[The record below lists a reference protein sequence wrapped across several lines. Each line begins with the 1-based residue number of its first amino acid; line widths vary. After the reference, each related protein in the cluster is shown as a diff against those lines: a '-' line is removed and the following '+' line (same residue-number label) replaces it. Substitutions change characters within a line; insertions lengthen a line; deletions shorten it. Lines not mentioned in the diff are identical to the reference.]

1 MKHVGCRTGSSCSP
15 PLFPVGCDATSVVA
29 LPQSLAP
36 NSESRLNFHWSSSPQ
51 CVIVPHLSAFARSH
65 SVTQMAES
73 MTLFPVLCSPG
84 TGLTFPAC
92 ASQHLL
98 EGSGRPLLGRTMP
111 VGPDDV
117 QLRQLPRRQSRQERK
132 TRRADEWGWHFKL
145 WINWWMPGTAVTLW
159 ISCSVELGT
168 AVLQDSP
175 SRVFARHSVSKA
187 TDGWAKMSLYSLATF
202 SYPRYHCG
210 VSQRTDFH
218 PVKPHCGLDAARS
231 TLCFFRS
238 FFATIPT
245 LAFCSG

>member
-1 MKHVGCRTGSSCSP
+1 
-15 PLFPVGCDATSVVA
+15 
-29 LPQSLAP
+29 
-36 NSESRLNFHWSSSPQ
+36 
-51 CVIVPHLSAFARSH
+51 
-65 SVTQMAES
+65 MAES

-132 TRRADEWGWHFKL
+132 TRRADEWGRHFKL

-159 ISCSVELGT
+159 IPCSVELGT
-168 AVLQDSP
+168 AVLATLP
-175 SRVFARHSVSKA
+175 VVYFARHSVSKA
-187 TDGWAKMSLYSLATF
+187 TDGWAKMSLYSVATF
-202 SYPRYHCG
+202 SNPRNHCG
-210 VSQRTDFH
+210 VSQRIDFH
-218 PVKPHCGLDAARS
+218 PVKPHCGPSIPSGDKDSAVCLDAARS
-231 TLCFFRS
+231 TLCFFLS
-238 FFATIPT
+238 FFFATIPT